1 MITSSEMVAADGGIV
16 FLFWNS
22 WRVVPVDIMYVGLRV
37 IAGLCLIFSVIL
49 GEIEGRLIPW
59 KSSA

>member
-1 MITSSEMVAADGGIV
+1 MITSSEKVAADGGIV

-22 WRVVPVDIMYVGLRV
+22 WRVVPVDIMYVGLLV
-37 IAGLCLIFSVIL
+37 IAGLCFIFSVIL
-49 GEIEGRLIPW
+49 DEIEGRLIPW